1 MFLKCFGLSQKHTC
15 MYPVL
20 WVTQFQFLAE
30 MKSSGAFTWDQFKAL
45 CKQSLNPW
53 QWKERV
59 KQLERLWWLRLLRE
73 PQWYSQRALPLR
85 EGWKR
90 WLGRVKCKE
99 GKLGRHI
106 THFEGMR
113 EAHKRHGNG
122 SSSVLLQIILP
133 LYRDTHTGPIQ
144 LVIVKNLK
152 FACLLS
158 G

>member
-1 MFLKCFGLSQKHTC
+1 MFWAFPKTYLHVSCPMSNTVSILGRDEVLRGLH
-15 MYPVL
+15 MGPVQGPL
-20 WVTQFQFLAE
+20 
-30 MKSSGAFTWDQFKAL
+30 
-45 CKQSLNPW
+45 QSLNPW

-59 KQLERLWWLRLLRE
+59 KQLEWLWWLWLLRE

-85 EGWKR
+85 EGWKK

-113 EAHKRHGNG
+113 ELIKGMERG
-122 SSSVLLQIILP
+122 LP
-133 LYRDTHTGPIQ
+133 LFCYRSSYLCIEIPHTGPIQ
-144 LVIVKNLK
+144 LVIVKKLQ